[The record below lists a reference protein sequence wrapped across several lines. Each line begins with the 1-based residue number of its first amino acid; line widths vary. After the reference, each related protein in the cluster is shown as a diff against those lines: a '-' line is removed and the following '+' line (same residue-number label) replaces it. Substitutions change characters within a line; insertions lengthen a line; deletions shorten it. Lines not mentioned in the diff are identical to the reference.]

1 MFARASPAPDIGET
15 SNTATTVAGFTE
27 ETDPV
32 LMMYVNAP
40 RVRAPISV

>member
-32 LMMYVNAP
+32 LMYVNAP
-40 RVRAPISV
+40 RVRGAPISV